1 MFNKIKFTAILL
13 FISLLSLNVYAQ
25 VPQGFNF
32 QAIARGT
39 DGLPLINQE
48 LSVRISVL
56 EGSESGT
63 ATYVETH
70 TLTTN
75 AAGLLQLVIGQG
87 TPVET
92 SFSDINWSGF
102 DNYVKLEIDPAGGS
116 EFEELGTSQLLSV
129 PYAILAENVVNGG
142 SGSGGFPL
150 EITLN
155 TADADS
161 SFIINI
167 EGGTTAKP
175 FQVFSKSTGLNGAVW
190 GEAISDESNPAN
202 QRGTYGMANGTG
214 TGTHIGLFGGAVNF
228 EATDGTRTGT
238 YGQAASKAKFN
249 YGVNGLALGDGSGD
263 IVPIGDETDGDYG
276 SYNIGGGFYSSGN
289 LNGNVGVEGVA
300 SGDKGSRANFGVIGT
315 SRSTASALNVGV
327 RAEARGSQSFNT
339 AIEGDANGE
348 GARNLGL
355 RLNVLNGVSNIGME
369 VSADTAAILNG
380 DVIINGALIH
390 NGSSSGGGAVTKY
403 DFDTANPDSVFEI
416 NVVGPNDAS
425 GLIST
430 ATSEGTNVGLEGHS
444 DSGAGN
450 DNLQVGTYG
459 EAAGEGTGTHVGIYG
474 VATGPESGSGDV
486 GRRYGLYGSA
496 RSTGRENIG
505 GFGIG
510 RGAGD
515 GEIVAL
521 GDEFSGGDFN
531 VGGFNIGFVG
541 YARDNVNGN
550 IGIRGYVYGTEGG
563 RENRGVAGEAVATG
577 TGRNIGAQTIAHSS
591 QSDNIG
597 FHALMFDDGSGN
609 GSVNNYGTRLEV
621 NNQASGENI
630 GLWASVDGV
639 APSNTGIK
647 LEVSNGTTDNIG
659 LIVNAPTAAEL
670 NGNVFVNG
678 DLNYSGALN
687 NTSDRNLKEN
697 IQPLQNGLETIMKL
711 NPTTYNFRGNGEYN
725 GLKLSTGLHYGLI
738 AQEVEQVLPSLVKD
752 NVHTYSESVNSA
764 TGPNQTNGD
773 EVIKTMDYKTMNY
786 TELIPVLI
794 KAVQEQQEEID
805 RLTKEVERL
814 KSEKK

>member
-1 MFNKIKFTAILL
+1 MFIAL
-13 FISLLSLNVYAQ
+13 FSVNIYAQ

-32 QAIARGT
+32 QAIARGV

-56 EGSESGT
+56 EGSETGT

-75 AAGLLQLVIGQG
+75 TAGLLQLVIGQG
-87 TPVET
+87 TPVES
-92 SFSDINWSGF
+92 SFGDVNWSGF
-102 DNYVKLEIDPAGGS
+102 DNYVKLEIDPAGGT

-142 SGSGGFPL
+142 SGGGFPL
-150 EITLN
+150 TINLN
-155 TADADS
+155 TADTDS

-167 EGGTTAKP
+167 DGTSTAKP
-175 FQVFSKSTGLNGAVW
+175 FQVFSKSTGFNGAVW
-190 GEAISDESNPAN
+190 GEAISDGSNPAN
-202 QRGTYGMANGTG
+202 QRGTYGMANGNG
-214 TGTHIGLFGGAVNF
+214 TGQHIGLFGGAVNF
-228 EATDGTRTGT
+228 DGTGGSRTGA

-249 YGVNGLALGDGSGD
+249 YGVRGLVQGDGSGD
-263 IVPIGDETDGDYG
+263 LVAVGEEVDGDFG

-289 LNGNVGVEGVA
+289 LNGNVGVEGIA
-300 SGDKGSRANFGVIGT
+300 SGDDGSRINFGVIGT
-315 SRSTASALNVGV
+315 SRSTAEGFNVGV
-327 RAEARGSQSFNT
+327 RGEARGSQSFNT
-339 AIEGDANGE
+339 ALEGEANGA
-348 GARNLGL
+348 GTKNLGL
-355 RLNVLNGVSNIGME
+355 RLNVYDGSSNIGME
-369 VSADTAAILNG
+369 VNADTAAILNG
-380 DVIINGALIH
+380 DVIINGALVH

-403 DFDTANPDSVFEI
+403 DFDTTNPDSAFKI
-416 NVVGPNDAS
+416 NVTGPNNAT

-430 ATSEGTNVGLEGHS
+430 ATSDGINAGLEGHS
-444 DSGAGN
+444 DSGSGN

-459 EAAGEGTGTHVGIYG
+459 EAAGEGTGTHMGVYG

-515 GEIVAL
+515 GEVIAL
-521 GDEFSGGDFN
+521 GDEFAGGDFN
-531 VGGFNIGFVG
+531 VGGFNIGLVG
-541 YARDNVNGN
+541 FARDNVNGN
-550 IGIRGYVYGTEGG
+550 VGIRGYVYGTEGG
-563 RENRGVAGEAVATG
+563 RENRGVSGEAVATG
-577 TGRNIGAQTIAHSS
+577 TGRNIGAQTITHSS

-609 GSVNNYGTRLEV
+609 NSINNYGTRLEV

-639 APSNTGIK
+639 APNNTGMK

-659 LIVNAPTAAEL
+659 LIVNAATAAEL
-670 NGNVFVNG
+670 NGNVFING

-725 GLKLSTGLHYGLI
+725 GLKLSMGIHYGLI

-752 NVHTYSESVNSA
+752 NVHTYSESVNST
-764 TGPNQTNGD
+764 TGPNQSNGD